1 MGNRCAKDNRP
12 LVANVFDPR
21 LDDELIAL
29 GKVEFRLQIS
39 NIILKTIESYFRYID
54 ICMNAYTTH
63 RHEHAD
69 IDSRF
74 EIEFVRRILKDIEND
89 LVVIGAL
96 GRRREPKRKLRLKLS
111 QH

>member
-54 ICMNAYTTH
+54 ICMNAYTAH

-96 GRRREPKRKLRLKLS
+96 GRRREPKRKLRLKIS